1 MTTLRLTTMVTLLA
15 YVSLGI
21 LADIFI
27 ARYYMALSAR
37 RAWLAS
43 LYAVIIPLFTF
54 GVIERAMTT
63 HDLRCVIGF
72 VLGNSVGT
80 YIAVKRAKP

>member
-1 MTTLRLTTMVTLLA
+1 MVTLLA

-63 HDLRCVIGF
+63 RDWKCVVGFVIGN
-72 VLGNSVGT
+72 GAGT
-80 YIAVKRAKP
+80 YWAVKRAK